1 MFRILVSDPL
11 GQEGIAIL
19 EEAGDAEVHLE
30 PGISAEELVARIG
43 DFDAL
48 IVRSETQ
55 VTRDVIDA
63 GTELKVVGRAG
74 VGVDNVDVDAAT
86 RRGIAVANTPDASTN
101 AAVEQTIALMLA
113 AARKT
118 AHAHASMLEGEWS
131 RDRFVGTE
139 MRGKTLGIIGL
150 GRIGRKVAAVA
161 RALGMEVVA
170 HDPYISEEVA
180 REHDVALM
188 EMPEVLKSSDVLTLH
203 LPAADGGGPLIDA
216 AAIAQMKRNA
226 IIVNAARGWLI
237 DSTAL
242 ASALDEGR
250 LRAAGIDVYETE
262 PPPADHPLIGHPKV
276 VHTPHLGASTEEA
289 QADVATDIADQVL
302 RILRGDPQ

>member
-1 MFRILVSDPL
+1 MGSMRRRLIRGTPTSSAALRALDRRSLSDRIRVRGVMFRILVSDPL

-30 PGISAEELVARIG
+30 PGISAEELVARID

-74 VGVDNVDVDAAT
+74 VGVVNVDVDVDAAT

-203 LPAADGGGPLIDA
+203 LPARTA
-216 AAIAQMKRNA
+216 
-226 IIVNAARGWLI
+226 VAR
-237 DSTAL
+237 
-242 ASALDEGR
+242 
-250 LRAAGIDVYETE
+250 
-262 PPPADHPLIGHPKV
+262 
-276 VHTPHLGASTEEA
+276 
-289 QADVATDIADQVL
+289 
-302 RILRGDPQ
+302 